1 LILIEANRAGA
12 MWLRAMFRYYCR
24 KNNCQMFQLHPSVNV
39 YYAEG
44 INRVEAEFQYERAF
58 ASLQIRIINAI
69 AKGKS
74 KDARR
79 ITVETTREFVKNL
92 YGIGGVSVQGN

>member
-1 LILIEANRAGA
+1 
-12 MWLRAMFRYYCR
+12 MFTTPRELTEL
-24 KNNCQMFQLHPSVNV
+24 KH
-39 YYAEG
+39 
-44 INRVEAEFQYERAF
+44 
-58 ASLQIRIINAI
+58 AI